1 MCTANVTGTTEQ
13 PTFTWSGLGVATGM
27 ITTTGS
33 MSTGSLSC
41 WDLHMYWDGGRC
53 DKVIPQQLRVT
64 RPSGEATRCGYGL
77 GMVWVD
83 VQLSVTHIK

>member
-1 MCTANVTGTTEQ
+1 
-13 PTFTWSGLGVATGM
+13 
-27 ITTTGS
+27 
-33 MSTGSLSC
+33 
-41 WDLHMYWDGGRC
+41 MYWDGGRC
-53 DKVIPQQLRVT
+53 DKVIPQQLQVT